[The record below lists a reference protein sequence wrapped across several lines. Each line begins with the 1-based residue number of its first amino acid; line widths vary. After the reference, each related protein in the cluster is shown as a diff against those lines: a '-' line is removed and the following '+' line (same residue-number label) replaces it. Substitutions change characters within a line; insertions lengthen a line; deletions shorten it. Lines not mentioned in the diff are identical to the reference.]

1 MNTIKYISQIASICI
16 ILVCSFSVKGQ
27 QAFHNFGFLQFHSDA
42 SVGFHL
48 DLVDDGFFINNRGL
62 TGFYSDGRLTVS
74 GTSNPIFDDLEIFVD
89 NGLQLDTW
97 VGVTNNANFI
107 AGNVLTSKSTL
118 DSYLN
123 FINDA
128 FFTGTGNETHVNG
141 YVGASNKS
149 MITFPVGDGNRIRH
163 LTLTSNEINSLARCA
178 YFFEDPNAPISFSRN
193 FNTDITATDDLQISN
208 FEFWRL
214 DGSESS
220 VVTLTW
226 DDQSNTSLFA
236 ESTDNL
242 LVVGWN
248 RESGQWESL
257 GNTGVNGNMNNG
269 SITSNT
275 FLPSDYE
282 ILTLGGT
289 DELLEPFSVLELDNY
304 FLTPNGDGVNDF
316 LLIDG
321 IETVPNNLLNI
332 YNRYGVLVYSKL
344 NYANEFN
351 GRSNRNAVISRSSGL
366 SAGVYF
372 YVLTVNDTRQKFQG
386 YLYISDSQ

>member
-1 MNTIKYISQIASICI
+1 MSLKKYIVRTSII
-16 ILVCSFSVKGQ
+16 PILFICGLSAHAQ
-27 QAFHNFGFLQFHSDA
+27 QAFHNFGTLQFHSEA

-48 DLVDDGFFINNRGL
+48 DLIDDGFFVNNRGL
-62 TGFYSDGRLTVS
+62 TGFYSDSRLTVS
-74 GTSNPIFDDLEIFVD
+74 GSSNPVFTDLEIFTD

-107 AGNVLTSKSTL
+107 SGNVLTSKANT
-118 DSYLN
+118 DNYLN
-123 FINDA
+123 FIDDA
-128 FFTGTGNETHVNG
+128 FFTGTGNENHVNG

-149 MITFPVGDGNRIRH
+149 IISFPVGDGNRIRH
-163 LTLTSNEINSLARCA
+163 LTITSTEINDLVRCA
-178 YFFEDPNAPISFSRN
+178 YFFEDPSAPVSLSET
-193 FNTDITATDDLQISN
+193 FNTDIVATDDLQISN

-214 DGSESS
+214 EGTESS

-226 DDQSNTSLFA
+226 DVQSNISLFA
-236 ESTDNL
+236 ESTENI

-248 RESGQWESL
+248 RESNQWESL
-257 GNTGVNGNMNNG
+257 GNTGVNGNLDNG
-269 SITSNT
+269 SITSNA
-275 FLPSDYE
+275 FLPNDYE

-321 IETVPNNLLNI
+321 IETVPDNLLNI

-351 GRSNRNAVISRSSGL
+351 GISNRNSVLSRNSGL

-372 YVLTVNDTRQKFQG
+372 YVLTVNDTREKFQG
-386 YLYISDSQ
+386 YLYISDTQ

>member
-1 MNTIKYISQIASICI
+1 MNWRKHIFLAFLGWGFISHAQE
-16 ILVCSFSVKGQ
+16 
-27 QAFHNFGFLQFHSDA
+27 AFHNFGFLQFHSEA

-48 DLVDDGFFINNRGL
+48 DLIDDGFFVNNRGL
-62 TGFYSDGRLTVS
+62 TGFYSEGRLTVS
-74 GTSNPIFDDLEIFVD
+74 GSSNPVFNDLEIFTD

-107 AGNVLTSKSTL
+107 SGNVLTTKSAS
-118 DSYLN
+118 DNYLN

-128 FFTGTGNETHVNG
+128 FFTGTSDDTHING
-141 YVGASNKS
+141 YAGASNKS

-163 LTLTSNEINSLARCA
+163 LTLTSNAPNSLARCA
-178 YFFEDPNAPISFSRN
+178 YFFEDPNAPISFIGN
-193 FNTDITATDDLQISN
+193 FNTDLTETDDIQVST
-208 FEFWRL
+208 FEFWSL
-214 DGSESS
+214 ESSESS

-226 DDQSNTSLFA
+226 DAQSNISLFA
-236 ESTDNL
+236 ESIDNL
-242 LVVGWN
+242 LVLGWN
-248 RESGQWESL
+248 RENGQWENL
-257 GNTGVNGNMNNG
+257 GNSGVSGNLDNG

-275 FLPSDYE
+275 FLPNDYQ
-282 ILTLGGT
+282 IITLGGT

-304 FLTPNGDGVNDF
+304 FLTPNGDGINDF

-321 IETVPNNLLNI
+321 IETVPNNILNI

-351 GRSNRNAVISRSSGL
+351 GISNRNAVISRNSGL

-372 YVLTVNDTRQKFQG
+372 YVLTVNDTREKFQG
-386 YLYISDSQ
+386 YLYISDVQ

>member
-1 MNTIKYISQIASICI
+1 MNRESYILKKVIAGFVLIGSVSIHA
-16 ILVCSFSVKGQ
+16 Q
-27 QAFHNFGFLQFHSDA
+27 QAFHNYGSLQFHSDA

-48 DLVDDGFFINNRGL
+48 DLIDDGFFINNRGL
-62 TGFYSDGRLTVS
+62 TGFYSDTRLTIS
-74 GTSNPIFDDLEIFVD
+74 GNSNPVFNDLEIFTD

-107 AGNVLTSKSTL
+107 SGNVLTSRNSL
-118 DSYLN
+118 DNYLN

-128 FFTGTGNETHVNG
+128 FFTGTGNESHVNG
-141 YVGASNKS
+141 YAGASNKS

-163 LTLTSNEINSLARCA
+163 LTITSNQVNSLVRCA
-178 YFFEDPNAPISFSRN
+178 YFFEDPSATVSLNEN
-193 FNTDITATDDLQISN
+193 FDTAVVATDDLQISN

-214 DGSESS
+214 EGSESS

-226 DDQSNTSLFA
+226 DTQSNISLFA
-236 ESTDNL
+236 ESPENV
-242 LVVGWN
+242 LVVGWS
-248 RESGQWESL
+248 RESNQWENL
-257 GNTGVNGNMNNG
+257 GNSGTDGNLDNG

-275 FLPSDYE
+275 FLPNDYE
-282 ILTLGGT
+282 IITLGGT

-321 IETVPNNLLNI
+321 IETVPNNILNI

-344 NYANEFN
+344 NYANEFD

-366 SAGVYF
+366 SSGVYF
-372 YVLTVNDTRQKFQG
+372 YVLTVSDTREKFQG
-386 YLYISDSQ
+386 YLYISDTQ

>member
-1 MNTIKYISQIASICI
+1 MSTIKNIAQIASICI
-16 ILVCSFSVKGQ
+16 ILVCSFSAKAQ
-27 QAFHNFGFLQFHSDA
+27 QAFHNFGFLQFHSEA

-48 DLVDDGFFINNRGL
+48 DLIDDGFFVNNRGL

-74 GTSNPIFDDLEIFVD
+74 GTSNPVFNDIEIFVD

-107 AGNVLTSKSTL
+107 VGNVLTSKSTL
-118 DSYLN
+118 DNYLN
-123 FINDA
+123 FVNDA
-128 FFTGTGNETHVNG
+128 FFTGTGDENHVNG

-149 MITFPVGDGNRIRH
+149 MITFPVGDGIRIRH
-163 LTLTSNEINSLARCA
+163 LTLTSNDINSLARCA
-178 YFFEDPNAPISFSRN
+178 YFFEDPNAPISFIGN

-248 RESGQWESL
+248 RENSQWESL
-257 GNTGVNGNMNNG
+257 GNSGVNGNMNNG

-282 ILTLGGT
+282 IITLGGT

-321 IETVPNNLLNI
+321 IETVPNNILNI

>member
-1 MNTIKYISQIASICI
+1 MSLKKSISRNSII
-16 ILVCSFSVKGQ
+16 PILLILGSSANAQ
-27 QAFHNFGFLQFHSDA
+27 QAFHNFGSLQFHSEA

-48 DLVDDGFFINNRGL
+48 NLIDDGFFVNNRGL
-62 TGFYSDGRLTVS
+62 TGFYSDSRLTIS
-74 GTSNPIFDDLEIFVD
+74 GNSNPVFNDLEIFAD
-89 NGLQLDTW
+89 NGLQLETW

-107 AGNVLTSKSTL
+107 SGNILTEKNTL
-118 DSYLN
+118 NNYLN

-128 FFTGTGNETHVNG
+128 FFTGTGDENHING
-141 YVGASNKS
+141 YAGASNKS
-149 MITFPVGDGNRIRH
+149 LITFPVGEGNRIRH
-163 LTLTSNEINSLARCA
+163 LTVTSNSVNSLVRCA
-178 YFFEDPNAPISFSRN
+178 YFFEDPNAPISLSEF
-193 FNTDITATDDLQISN
+193 FDTDIVATDDLQISN
-208 FEFWRL
+208 FEFWTL
-214 DGSESS
+214 EGSEPS

-226 DDQSNTSLFA
+226 DSQSNISLLA
-236 ESTDNL
+236 ESTENVM
-242 LVVGWN
+242 VVGWN
-248 RESGQWESL
+248 RESNQWESL
-257 GNTGVNGNMNNG
+257 GNTGVNGNLNNG

-282 ILTLGGT
+282 IITLGGT

-316 LLIDG
+316 LLIEG
-321 IETVPNNLLNI
+321 IETVPNNILNI

-351 GRSNRNAVISRSSGL
+351 GRSNRNAVISRNSGL

-372 YVLTVNDTRQKFQG
+372 YVLTVNDTREKFQG